1 MSYSDF
7 TLEKITKQFGV
18 TIKDT
23 QNLFADVEPVPLDAF
38 VREYLARSI
47 PLAVAIGTEK
57 AKSELIVAPML
68 LELKTRLADQMS
80 LFSGVEFSVDVSRG
94 LHGVCDFIISR
105 SQQQFFVST
114 PIVMIVAAK
123 KDDVKLGL
131 PQAIAAMIAASVLH
145 EQEGNAIDT
154 VFGAATSGNQWE
166 FVQLQG
172 NTVAIDVCDYY
183 IADPERILGVL
194 CFMASVGA

>member
-7 TLEKITKQFGV
+7 TLEKITKQFGI

-23 QNLFADVEPVPLDAF
+23 QNLFADVPSMPLDAF
-38 VREYLARSI
+38 MLEYLAHSI

-68 LELKTRLADQMS
+68 LEVKTRLADQIS
-80 LFSGVEFSVDVSRG
+80 LFSGVDFSVDVSRG

-105 SQQQFFVST
+105 SQQQFFVSA
-114 PIVMIVAAK
+114 PVIVIVEAK

-131 PQAIAAMIAASVLH
+131 PQAIAAMIAASAFNA
-145 EQEGNAIDT
+145 QEGNSIET
-154 VFGAATSGNQWE
+154 VFGAATSGNQWK
-166 FVQLQG
+166 FMQLQAD
-172 NTVAIDVCDYY
+172 TVTIDVCDYY

-194 CFMASVGA
+194 HHMALSSA